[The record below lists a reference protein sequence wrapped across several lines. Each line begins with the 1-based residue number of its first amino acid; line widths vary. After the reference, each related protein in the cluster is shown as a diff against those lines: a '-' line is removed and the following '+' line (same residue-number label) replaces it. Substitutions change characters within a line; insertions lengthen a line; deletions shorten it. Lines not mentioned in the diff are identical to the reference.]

1 MNKKSLAFLML
12 ALMAVSGSFFLSSCK
27 STKSITRLHLK
38 ELPFET
44 LYQRM
49 EAQAPSFSWF
59 AGKLA
64 VNYQKGDKEPVNFR
78 VQVRMKKDSILWMS
92 LVPAMGIEAARVV
105 MTEDSVKLLNR
116 IKKNYVLGTYRL
128 IDSLMHTHINFAM
141 IQALLFADGV
151 HYPVIDSSAT
161 VMQNQYLLHMKM
173 KVPGVDD
180 AARFLD
186 QKVWLD
192 PHTFRIKSLQ
202 LSESSMKNKAI
213 RIFYEEYQT
222 VSGSTLPLKIK
233 IIIAANQTIVINII
247 YKKTEINVRH
257 GFPFI
262 IPSKYQKMI

>member
-1 MNKKSLAFLML
+1 MNKKYLVLLLIVFTAGGSL
-12 ALMAVSGSFFLSSCK
+12 FLSSCK
-27 STKSITRLHLK
+27 PVKNITRRHLK
-38 ELPFET
+38 SLPFET
-44 LYQRM
+44 LHQRM

-64 VNYQKGDKEPVNFR
+64 VSYQKGDKEPVNFR

-128 IDSLMHTHINFAM
+128 LDSLMHTQINFAM
-141 IQALLFADGV
+141 VQALLFADEV
-151 HYPVIDSSAT
+151 HYPMIDSSAT
-161 VMQNQYLLHMKM
+161 VMQHQYLLNMKM
-173 KVPGVDD
+173 KIPVSEN
-180 AARFLD
+180 RYHLLE

-192 PHTFRIKSLQ
+192 PETFRIKSLQ
-202 LSESSMKNKAI
+202 LSESSMKGKTI
-213 RIFYEEYQT
+213 RIFYNEYQT
-222 VSGSTLPLKIK
+222 VSGTTLPLKIQ
-233 IIIAANQTIVINII
+233 IIIAADETIVINVTF
-247 YKKTEINVRH
+247 KKAEINVRH